1 MGSRL
6 TTDFE
11 RVLFLGAHP
20 DDEMG
25 CSGLL
30 FQLAE
35 RGSQIEVL
43 IFSQCQD
50 LNGPELLGEHREALV
65 MLGITDQPY
74 LYDFPNRHLPQHRAE
89 ILSAL
94 DDRRGRFDLV
104 LCPTSF
110 DAHQDHN
117 TVATEARRAFK
128 DATVLGYEL
137 PLNSFNG
144 VLSGYVPLSSDA
156 MDAKQMHV
164 SAYRSQRSKTYMNP
178 TYVEGLA
185 RVRGVQCGHRW
196 AEAFEVIRWVL

>member
-1 MGSRL
+1 MIDG
-6 TTDFE
+6 FE
-11 RVLFLGAHP
+11 RVLVLGAHP

-30 FQLAE
+30 FELVE
-35 RGSQIEVL
+35 RGAKVEVV

-50 LNGPELLGEHREALV
+50 LNGPELLDEHREALI
-65 MLGITDQPY
+65 MLGISTEPT
-74 LYDFPNRHLPQHRAE
+74 LYDFANRLLPAYRSE

-94 DDRRGRFDLV
+94 DDRRGEFDLV
-104 LCPTSF
+104 LCPTTF
-110 DAHQDHN
+110 DAHQDHA
-117 TVATEARRAFK
+117 TVAAEAKRAFK

-144 VLSGYVPLSSDA
+144 TLSAYAQLSSGA

-164 SAYRSQRSKTYMNP
+164 AAYRSQRTKSYMNP

-185 RVRGVQCGHRW
+185 RVRGVQCGARW